1 MEMHH
6 AWGGC
11 WGCQHEREHGAEG
24 HSRLDSYSQ
33 LFMCCLQS
41 KCLVQTRSSIGKQEK
56 KCNKIMLLGAGSGKL
71 LWLDRIEL
79 LGAEVGGKA
88 ANKNKPS
95 DALSGG

>member
-1 MEMHH
+1 
-6 AWGGC
+6 
-11 WGCQHEREHGAEG
+11 
-24 HSRLDSYSQ
+24 
-33 LFMCCLQS
+33 
-41 KCLVQTRSSIGKQEK
+41 
-56 KCNKIMLLGAGSGKL
+56 MLLGAGSGKL